1 MNRILVGTALAV
13 VLVGSS
19 VAYAANSTPAKTTPV
34 AATSSTPAA
43 TPAPA
48 VDNAALC
55 TSLADQYKT
64 AEAANATNAKLG
76 AAKAKA
82 AKAEKECKSTKASDL
97 KKGVADYK
105 AALKL
110 LGVTPS

>member
-1 MNRILVGTALAV
+1 MNRILAGTAFAV
-13 VLVGSS
+13 ALIGSS
-19 VAYAANSTPAKTTPV
+19 AAFA
-34 AATSSTPAA
+34 AATTPAA
-43 TPAPA
+43 APAPAAPAAAAAPA

-64 AEAANATNAKLG
+64 AEGANATNPKLG
-76 AAKAKA
+76 KAKAKA
-82 AKAEKECKSTKASDL
+82 AKAEKECKSTKAGDQ

-110 LGVTPS
+110 LGVTPT

>member
-1 MNRILVGTALAV
+1 MNRILAGTALAV
-13 VLVGSS
+13 ALLGSS
-19 VAYAANSTPAKTTPV
+19 AAFAAATTPA
-34 AATSSTPAA
+34 ATPAPA

-64 AEAANATNAKLG
+64 AEGANATNPKLG
-76 AAKAKA
+76 KAKAKA
-82 AKAEKECKSTKASDL
+82 AKAATECKSTKAADQ
-97 KKGVADYK
+97 KKGVADYT

-110 LGVTPS
+110 LGVTPT